1 MLVDVHTH
9 LDLPEFKKD
18 LDNVIERAKTLGFVT
33 LITNG
38 TDPKSN
44 REILKLS
51 KKYDIVEPALGMYPS
66 TSIELSDKEIKE
78 ELEFIEKIKPIAIGE
93 VGLDNYRVK
102 NLDRQKEV
110 FKKIIKLA
118 IKLDIPLI
126 VHSRKAEEET
136 INLLEEFRIKKVVM
150 HCFSGN
156 SNLTER
162 GVKNGWMFSVPSIV
176 IRSKTYRK
184 LTKRVPL
191 NQLLTETDAPFL
203 SPIEGER
210 NEPANINNAI
220 KKMAELKEIL
230 PEELKNII
238 YSNFQRMFSK

>member
-9 LDLPEFKKD
+9 LDFPEFKKD
-18 LDNVIERAKTLGFVT
+18 LDEVILRAKSLGFVT

-44 REILKLS
+44 REIIELS
-51 KKYDIVEPALGMYPS
+51 KVYDIVKPALGMYPS
-66 TSIELSDKEIKE
+66 TSIELSDEEIKK
-78 ELEFIEKIKPIAIGE
+78 ELDFIEKTKPIAIGE

-102 NLDRQKEV
+102 NLKKQKEV
-110 FKKIIKLA
+110 LTKIVKLA

-136 INLLEEFRIKKVVM
+136 INLLENLNAKKVVM

-162 GVKNGWMFSVPSIV
+162 AAKNGWMFSVPAIV
-176 IRSKTYRK
+176 IKSKTYRK
-184 LTKRVPL
+184 LAKRVPL
-191 NQLLTETDAPFL
+191 NQILTETDSPFL
-203 SPIEGER
+203 SPVEGER
-210 NEPANINNAI
+210 NEPSNIKKAI
-220 KKMAELKEIL
+220 KKIAELKEITS
-230 PEELKNII
+230 EELEKII
-238 YSNFQRMFSK
+238 YANFQRMFSK